1 MSYGEKDT
9 TKVTVGCP
17 GFGALL
23 TIAFIILKLCG
34 VITWSWFWVLSPLI
48 FTIALTLIATV
59 IILILVVRFN
69 RTSNNLTKE
78 GDAK

>member
-48 FTIALTLIATV
+48 FTIALTLIAMV
-59 IILILVVRFN
+59 IVVILVVRFN
-69 RTSNNLTKE
+69 RTSNEFRKE
-78 GDAK
+78 SDAK

>member
-1 MSYGEKDT
+1 MSYGEDNL
-9 TKVTVGCP
+9 TKVTIGCP
-17 GFGALL
+17 GFGTLL

-59 IILILVVRFN
+59 IVLVLVVRFN
-69 RTSNNLTKE
+69 KTSNNSKKKKR
-78 GDAK
+78 G

>member
-1 MSYGEKDT
+1 MSYGGNNSTKAIT
-9 TKVTVGCP
+9 TGP
-17 GFGALL
+17 GLGTLL

-59 IILILVVRFN
+59 IVLILVVRFN
-69 RTSNNLTKE
+69 RTSNEFRKE
-78 GDAK
+78 SDAK

>member
-69 RTSNNLTKE
+69 RTSNNLKKE
-78 GDAK
+78 SDAK

>member
-17 GFGALL
+17 GFCALL

-48 FTIALTLIATV
+48 FTIILTLIATV
-59 IILILVVRFN
+59 IVLILVVRFN
-69 RTSNNLTKE
+69 RTSNNSKKKKR
-78 GDAK
+78 G

>member
-1 MSYGEKDT
+1 MSCKENNS
-9 TKVTVGCP
+9 TKVSVGCP

-48 FTIALTLIATV
+48 FSIALTLIATV
-59 IILILVVRFN
+59 IIVVLVVWYGKTFN
-69 RTSNNLTKE
+69 NSKKKKK
-78 GDAK
+78 G

>member
-59 IILILVVRFN
+59 IVLILVVRFN
-69 RTSNNLTKE
+69 RTSNNLKKE
-78 GDAK
+78 SDAK

>member
-1 MSYGEKDT
+1 MSYGRNNS
-9 TKVTVGCP
+9 TKVITTGP
-17 GFGALL
+17 GLGTLL

-59 IILILVVRFN
+59 IVLILVVRFN
-69 RTSNNLTKE
+69 RTSNEFRKE

>member
-48 FTIALTLIATV
+48 FTIVLTLIATLIV
-59 IILILVVRFN
+59 LILVVRFN
-69 RTSNNLTKE
+69 RTSNNSKKKKR
-78 GDAK
+78 G

>member
-34 VITWSWFWVLSPLI
+34 IITWSWFWVLSPLI

-69 RTSNNLTKE
+69 RTSNNLKKE
-78 GDAK
+78 SDAK

>member
-59 IILILVVRFN
+59 IVLILVVRFN
-69 RTSNNLTKE
+69 RTSNNLKKKKE
-78 GDAK
+78 AE